1 MMNKL
6 IFLFA
11 LCAGVA
17 HADTVATLRNQS
29 NGLIVLTDMKE
40 GCSRYPGAAY
50 TVSGNSN
57 KTWWGCWYSDD
68 LMVHIDWKDGEK
80 TSYLVENFTINP
92 EAVRKLRERKNSGGG
107 QSL

>member
-1 MMNKL
+1 MNKL
-6 IFLFA
+6 IILLA
-11 LCAGVA
+11 LCAGAA
-17 HADTVATLRNQS
+17 HADTVATLRNQA

-80 TSYLVENFTINP
+80 SSYLVENFTLNP
-92 EAVRKLRERKNSGGG
+92 EAVRKLRERRGGNSGG